1 MKFLDDMNLSPRWVE
16 EFHAAGWT
24 CRHWKDVGPLTVC
37 DREIMAF
44 AREQGF
50 IVVTHDLDFSAILAA
65 TQALGPS
72 VVQIRADNLDPR
84 VLGAHVIRAVSQQA
98 VALQTG
104 ALLAVRSDS
113 SSVRVL
119 PLTSGV
125 AGHTA

>member
-1 MKFLDDMNLSPRWVE
+1 MKFLVDMNLSPRWVE
-16 EFHAAGWT
+16 EFHGAGWT
-24 CRHWKDVGPLTVC
+24 CRHWKDVGLLTAC
-37 DREIMAF
+37 DREIMSF

-72 VVQIRADNLDPR
+72 VVQIRAANLDPC

-104 ALLAVRSDS
+104 ALLAVRADS
-113 SSVRVL
+113 SRVRIL

-125 AGHTA
+125 TGHTA